1 MKSKLILL
9 LIIMILLSTS
19 LIGCGV
25 KEKVDEA
32 INSSA
37 KTTEKTTG
45 KTEVE
50 KSEPKEIEPV
60 TEVSNDIK
68 EQAKKEGVSVKELQ
82 RTLDGLAKLSAE
94 KYGMTTEEYIAQ
106 TKERGE
112 TVLSE
117 WQLASENM
125 GMSITDIYQYE
136 KARENNLTDEQ
147 KQTMQGMNE
156 ALKLAEA
163 ELDDLPAEGAVDV
176 EKMLGIEGND
186 SGEIRVVTMSDEELK
201 EAFAYEVS
209 KVTQEYTD
217 DYSIVFDYVSDVDI
231 DELVEHFDELLVN
244 TQEYMKI
251 GTPTTM
257 AVIYQGM
264 INETMVYV
272 EIDQSQGGMATVSTY
287 IDISTK
293 K

>member
-1 MKSKLILL
+1 MKNKLSLL
-9 LIIMILLSTS
+9 LVLMIILSTS

-25 KEKVDEA
+25 KDKVDEA
-32 INSSA
+32 INPSA

-50 KSEPKEIEPV
+50 KSEKEIEPV

-68 EQAKKEGVSVKELQ
+68 KQAKKEGVSVKELQ
-82 RTLDGLAKLSAE
+82 KTLDGLAKLSAE
-94 KYGMTTEEYIAQ
+94 KYGMTTEEYITQ
-106 TKERGE
+106 TKDRGE

-136 KARENNLTDEQ
+136 KARGNNLTDEQ

-163 ELDDLPAEGAVDV
+163 ELGDLPAEGAVDV

-209 KVTQEYTD
+209 KATQEYTD

-231 DELVEHFDELLVN
+231 DELVEHFDDLLVN

-287 IDISTK
+287 IDLSTK